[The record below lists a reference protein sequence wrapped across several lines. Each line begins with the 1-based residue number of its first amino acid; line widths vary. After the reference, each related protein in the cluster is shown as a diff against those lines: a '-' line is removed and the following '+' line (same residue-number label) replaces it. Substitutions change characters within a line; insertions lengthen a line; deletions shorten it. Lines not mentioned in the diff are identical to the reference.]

1 MTLIVDTTA
10 PPLRSVVV
18 YGTLEFQDTMDHVF
32 QAEAILIQVSMNAR
46 VIIITVCVKKNN
58 VIKQQAIKKEINKNT
73 NKMNLFILPRK
84 WIKVNLLVFLI
95 LTSPRAVL

>member
-10 PPLRSVVV
+10 PPLHSVVV

-46 VIIITVCVKKNN
+46 VIITTVCV
-58 VIKQQAIKKEINKNT
+58 
-73 NKMNLFILPRK
+73 
-84 WIKVNLLVFLI
+84 
-95 LTSPRAVL
+95 

>member
-46 VIIITVCVKKNN
+46 VIIITVCVQKK
-58 VIKQQAIKKEINKNT
+58 
-73 NKMNLFILPRK
+73 
-84 WIKVNLLVFLI
+84 
-95 LTSPRAVL
+95 